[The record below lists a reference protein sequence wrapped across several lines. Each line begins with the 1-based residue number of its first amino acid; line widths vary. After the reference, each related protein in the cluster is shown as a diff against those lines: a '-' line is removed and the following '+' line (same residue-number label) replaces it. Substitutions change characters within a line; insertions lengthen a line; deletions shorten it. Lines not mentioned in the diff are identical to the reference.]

1 MVRNGLTALLNA
13 NGANGNSVL
22 YVGQGDNTR
31 ENAGYIVKAGDTY
44 WIISQ
49 KMNVDMNELLALNGA
64 NTGSVLYKGQSIK
77 LPSSVK
83 THTVK
88 QGETFWL
95 ISNAYGISMQSL
107 MKANDAS
114 AGTVLYPGMVLY
126 VPPVKGGAYTPPSRG
141 GGQSTPPQQT
151 PPPPGQKPYVTYTT
165 HTVQIGDDF
174 WSLGIKYGVPYRE
187 ILDANG
193 MNENSVIYE
202 EQKLKIP
209 VHHVPVKPTQGQITG
224 TAGLVERGAVC
235 VAHRCRCKDYR
246 FLHGVSWNARRTVGA
261 NHADVEPLTVQ
272 DANTMKSIWGGS
284 WSWSFPTGTGKKRK
298 ENSRFS
304 QRNAHDVE
312 YIKNNGFPGH
322 FDVHF
327 YNSTRHV
334 DGKQD
339 QDHQRNIKIAAGM
352 N

>member
-1 MVRNGLTALLNA
+1 MGKIKKIALIGTIALSIAAAGGGTALADTVHVVSPGDTYWKISQWYGVDLTALLNA

-22 YVGQGDNTR
+22 YVGQRVTIPG

-141 GGQSTPPQQT
+141 G
-151 PPPPGQKPYVTYTT
+151 
-165 HTVQIGDDF
+165 
-174 WSLGIKYGVPYRE
+174 R
-187 ILDANG
+187 
-193 MNENSVIYE
+193 
-202 EQKLKIP
+202 
-209 VHHVPVKPTQGQITG
+209 
-224 TAGLVERGAVC
+224 AV
-235 VAHRCRCKDYR
+235 
-246 FLHGVSWNARRTVGA
+246 NAA
-261 NHADVEPLTVQ
+261 AADP
-272 DANTMKSIWGGS
+272 A
-284 WSWSFPTGTGKKRK
+284 
-298 ENSRFS
+298 
-304 QRNAHDVE
+304 
-312 YIKNNGFPGH
+312 
-322 FDVHF
+322 
-327 YNSTRHV
+327 
-334 DGKQD
+334 
-339 QDHQRNIKIAAGM
+339 AAGAEALCYLHHPYGTKR
-352 N
+352 